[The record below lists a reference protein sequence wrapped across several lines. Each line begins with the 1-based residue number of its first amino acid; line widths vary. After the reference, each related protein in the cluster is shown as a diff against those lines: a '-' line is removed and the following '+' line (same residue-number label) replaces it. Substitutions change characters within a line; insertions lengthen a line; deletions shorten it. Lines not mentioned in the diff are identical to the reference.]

1 MATTYLTPGVYV
13 EEVDKG
19 PKPIEGVGTSTAA
32 FIGFADRGP
41 VNQPTFVTSWTQYV
55 NTFGGFIPGGYL
67 AHAKEGAGPGVVVLQ
82 EWWGLDSYIKG
93 VCDQLADEGFTALA
107 PDLYHGQ
114 VAKHTEMD
122 KAAELMNS
130 LPPDRA
136 ARDMGG
142 AVDFL
147 LGHESVR
154 GHNVGVVGYC
164 MGGMLALILAAQQGD
179 KVGAVVSYYGYP
191 SGDTE
196 PDWSN
201 LSAPVL
207 MHVAGNDDFFA
218 PSGAEELEKKLTGMG
233 KDVTVHLYP
242 GTGHAFAL
250 DHNALGTHD
259 ADAQRQAW
267 VRTLEFLRKH
277 LG

>member
-1 MATTYLTPGVYV
+1 MSETVEFPSNGGTASGHLAT
-13 EEVDKG
+13 
-19 PKPIEGVGTSTAA
+19 A
-32 FIGFADRGP
+32 R
-41 VNQPTFVTSWTQYV
+41 
-55 NTFGGFIPGGYL
+55 
-67 AHAKEGAGPGVVVLQ
+67 EGAGPGVIVVQ
-82 EWWGLDSYIKG
+82 EWWGLDQYIKG

-107 PDLYHGQ
+107 PDLYHGEQ
-114 VAKHTEMD
+114 APHTEMD

-136 ARDMGG
+136 ARDMGA

-147 LGHESVR
+147 LGHEAVR
-154 GHNVGVVGYC
+154 GHSVGVVGFC
-164 MGGMLALILAAQQGD
+164 MGGMLAMLLAAQQGD
-179 KVGAVVSYYGYP
+179 RVGAVVAYYGAP
-191 SGDTE
+191 LGEME

-207 MHVAGNDDFFA
+207 AHVAENDDIFPA
-218 PSGAEELEKKLTGMG
+218 DAILQLEKKLKGMG
-233 KDVTVHLYP
+233 KDMTVHVYP

-250 DHNALGTHD
+250 EHNALGTYDPD
-259 ADAQRQAW
+259 ASRQAW

>member
-1 MATTYLTPGVYV
+1 MGENV
-13 EEVDKG
+13 EFPSNG
-19 PKPIEGVGTSTAA
+19 STA
-32 FIGFADRGP
+32 
-41 VNQPTFVTSWTQYV
+41 
-55 NTFGGFIPGGYL
+55 GGYL
-67 AHAKEGAGPGVVVLQ
+67 ATAKEGAGPGVIVLQ

-93 VCDQLADEGFTALA
+93 VCDELSGEGFTALA
-107 PDLYHGQ
+107 PDLYHGEL
-114 VAKHTEMD
+114 AKHTEMD
-122 KAAELMNS
+122 KAAELMNA
-130 LPPDRA
+130 LPPDRV

-154 GHNVGVVGYC
+154 GHSVGIVGYC
-164 MGGMLALILAAQQGD
+164 MGGMLALVLAAQQGE
-179 KVGAVVSYYGYP
+179 KIGAVVSYYGAP
-191 SGDTE
+191 LGEME

-201 LSAPVL
+201 LKAPVL
-207 MHVAGNDDFFA
+207 VHIAENDDFFPPDA
-218 PSGAEELEKKLTGMG
+218 IQQLEQKLNGLG
-233 KDVTVHLYP
+233 KDMTAYVYA

-259 ADAQRQAW
+259 AEAARQAW